1 VISEAQKRG
10 VKLEVAVH
18 LRGEVPVWEQGNMD
32 LYTPEILVLRHDLRH
47 DRGIVHEIEKYWHIA
62 GMAKTADGEYL
73 HKVGYC
79 RMLRCFYAALL
90 GERDEAHAQQ
100 LADEDW
106 ERDTNG
112 AKMLSHEQFQ
122 RSLFELADLW
132 CEGVE
137 PAEYVEFLRRLH
149 GSVTCELGDA
159 SHGQFHDLKEDG
171 SDAHHARNTK
181 GLQEVHSFAALEGEG
196 RAQEMRGGEMVHC
209 GEGGGGDGG
218 NPRGEPGGGGNTRR
232 GSVDWVAPEWDDA
245 AEQHCRFLN
254 TDEIEPIPFPEDEAE
269 DDSSSGEDGGGSG
282 GSGGGGGG
290 DGVVPMSAALV
301 EPRIPDTDNFRGYT
315 VQDPSGGF
323 PEEVALAVGPAG
335 VQVLAPAT
343 HATVCFWPW
352 KHVASWKV
360 GGACLRRCACWPC
373 WPPRCSSFVF
383 CARRLTPPPPS
394 PPSCLLLGSHA
405 AVNLPPLRPHPHR
418 PRGSP
423 TTRPTWSCSR

>member
-290 DGVVPMSAALV
+290 
-301 EPRIPDTDNFRGYT
+301 EPD
-315 VQDPSGGF
+315 
-323 PEEVALAVGPAG
+323 EERRRRLAEEEAE
-335 VQVLAPAT
+335 
-343 HATVCFWPW
+343 
-352 KHVASWKV
+352 
-360 GGACLRRCACWPC
+360 R
-373 WPPRCSSFVF
+373 
-383 CARRLTPPPPS
+383 ARRRRRRQDEEDEEAMRRTEARTATALS
-394 PPSCLLLGSHA
+394 GAGGSERGKGGKKGEGPGRKVVRVPGCGEVEITEVDINGA
-405 AVNLPPLRPHPHR
+405 IMRYDPQLDEVILRMEAHMLSHKMR
-418 PRGSP
+418 IQDFFRQVGDAGL
-423 TTRPTWSCSR
+423 